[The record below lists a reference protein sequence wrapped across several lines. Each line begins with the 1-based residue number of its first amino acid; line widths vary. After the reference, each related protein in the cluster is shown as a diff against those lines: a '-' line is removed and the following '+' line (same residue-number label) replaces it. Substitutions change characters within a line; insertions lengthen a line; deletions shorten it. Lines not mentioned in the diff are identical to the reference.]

1 VSNSGLLDDKNLRAK
16 KVEWLNRHDKESGDL
31 FGSLPLVQGM
41 AVCLTDHVDRSTKAL
56 LRGTSGILVGWEL
69 DPREPTP
76 PIDTDHHLLHH
87 PKAIYVKFET
97 EINGVNMTP
106 DWNIAG
112 MENGIYCI
120 TPATKPWKL
129 KLSKKNVVHISRRQL
144 PIAPDYARTAYSMQG
159 FNLRSCKID
168 LNLGGMDPV
177 TGYVAATRFKRA
189 DDVIILQ
196 PFDIKIFQKG
206 APDQPQLLMRHLAG
220 EDISDGLAALHKKI
234 KEQTAAQ
241 QQQKKQRA
249 NQNRSE
255 TQKRNWE
262 GMTAEERQRRAPKP
276 QKQQRANENRSEKQ
290 KRSWEGMTTEERQ
303 RRAPKPRQDQGSTET
318 VVCGTCGKHK
328 PRGPDGDRVYTNDE
342 WYKATK
348 KGKPA
353 QCRQCTKYFTCSQCE
368 VSKDRHAYTE
378 RKWRKRHKEYI
389 TCKACALST

>member
-1 VSNSGLLDDKNLRAK
+1 
-16 KVEWLNRHDKESGDL
+16 
-31 FGSLPLVQGM
+31 M

-56 LRGTSGILVGWEL
+56 LRGKSGILVGWEL

-129 KLSKKNVVHISRRQL
+129 KLSKKSVVHISRRQL

-159 FNLRSCKID
+159 VNLRSCKID

-220 EDISDGLAALHKKI
+220 EDISDGLAALDKKI

-249 NQNRSE
+249 NQNRSA

-276 QKQQRANENRSEKQ
+276 RQLTAEEKQHASASQ
-290 KRSWEGMTTEERQ
+290 KRSWEGMTAEERQ
-303 RRAPKPRQDQGSTET
+303 RSSRQSTET
-318 VVCGTCGKHK
+318 VVCRTCGKHK
-328 PRGPDGDRVYTNDE
+328 SNKTDGGYAKSQ
-342 WYKATK
+342 WK
-348 KGKPA
+348 KRKTPGA
-353 QCRQCTKYFTCSQCE
+353 QLECKQCIKYVTCDQCGE
-368 VSKDRHAYTE
+368 SKGQTAYTRHDWE
-378 RKWRKRHKEYI
+378 HRRKAAI
-389 TCKACALST
+389 TCTACVHLRV

>member
-1 VSNSGLLDDKNLRAK
+1 
-16 KVEWLNRHDKESGDL
+16 
-31 FGSLPLVQGM
+31 
-41 AVCLTDHVDRSTKAL
+41 
-56 LRGTSGILVGWEL
+56 
-69 DPREPTP
+69 
-76 PIDTDHHLLHH
+76 
-87 PKAIYVKFET
+87 
-97 EINGVNMTP
+97 MTP

-241 QQQKKQRA
+241 KQQKKQRA
-249 NQNRSE
+249 NQNRSA

-262 GMTAEERQRRAPKP
+262 GMTAEERQRRAPK
-276 QKQQRANENRSEKQ
+276 QRANENRSEKQ
-290 KRSWEGMTTEERQ
+290 KRSWEGMTAEERQ
-303 RRAPKPRQDQGSTET
+303 HRAPKPRQDQGSTET
-318 VVCGTCGKHK
+318 VVCSTCGKHK
-328 PRGPDGDRVYTNDE
+328 PRGPDGDRVYTNGE

-353 QCRQCTKYFTCSQCE
+353 QCKQCKNYLTCSQCHK
-368 VSKDRHAYTE
+368 SKVKTAYRRYVWETGKNDISNGE
-378 RKWRKRHKEYI
+378 QI
-389 TCKACALST
+389 SSAMCKACEANPQTSL

>member
-1 VSNSGLLDDKNLRAK
+1 
-16 KVEWLNRHDKESGDL
+16 
-31 FGSLPLVQGM
+31 
-41 AVCLTDHVDRSTKAL
+41 
-56 LRGTSGILVGWEL
+56 
-69 DPREPTP
+69 
-76 PIDTDHHLLHH
+76 
-87 PKAIYVKFET
+87 
-97 EINGVNMTP
+97 
-106 DWNIAG
+106 

-220 EDISDGLAALHKKI
+220 EDISDGLAALDKKI

-241 QQQKKQRA
+241 KQQKKQRA
-249 NQNRSE
+249 NENRSA

-262 GMTAEERQRRAPKP
+262 GMTAEERQRRA
-276 QKQQRANENRSEKQ
+276 
-290 KRSWEGMTTEERQ
+290 RQ
-303 RRAPKPRQDQGSTET
+303 NSTET
-318 VVCGTCGKHK
+318 VVCRTCGKHK
-328 PRGPDGDRVYTNDE
+328 PRYAQHGTRGRGLLYTDGVR
-342 WYKATK
+342 
-348 KGKPA
+348 
-353 QCRQCTKYFTCSQCE
+353 
-368 VSKDRHAYTE
+368 
-378 RKWRKRHKEYI
+378 
-389 TCKACALST
+389 

>member
-1 VSNSGLLDDKNLRAK
+1 
-16 KVEWLNRHDKESGDL
+16 
-31 FGSLPLVQGM
+31 
-41 AVCLTDHVDRSTKAL
+41 
-56 LRGTSGILVGWEL
+56 
-69 DPREPTP
+69 
-76 PIDTDHHLLHH
+76 
-87 PKAIYVKFET
+87 
-97 EINGVNMTP
+97 MTP

-249 NQNRSE
+249 NQNRSA

-262 GMTAEERQRRAPKP
+262 GMTAEEK
-276 QKQQRANENRSEKQ
+276 
-290 KRSWEGMTTEERQ
+290 Q
-303 RRAPKPRQDQGSTET
+303 RRAPKPRQMTAQRDGRQSERPPPAH
-318 VVCGTCGKHK
+318 KH
-328 PRGPDGDRVYTNDE
+328 P
-342 WYKATK
+342 
-348 KGKPA
+348 
-353 QCRQCTKYFTCSQCE
+353 
-368 VSKDRHAYTE
+368 
-378 RKWRKRHKEYI
+378 
-389 TCKACALST
+389 ALSQQVRRVGSQPFHHRPKIPETIYS

>member
-1 VSNSGLLDDKNLRAK
+1 
-16 KVEWLNRHDKESGDL
+16 
-31 FGSLPLVQGM
+31 
-41 AVCLTDHVDRSTKAL
+41 
-56 LRGTSGILVGWEL
+56 
-69 DPREPTP
+69 
-76 PIDTDHHLLHH
+76 
-87 PKAIYVKFET
+87 
-97 EINGVNMTP
+97 MTP

-262 GMTAEERQRRAPKP
+262 GMTAEEKQRRAPKQQRAAPKP

-303 RRAPKPRQDQGSTET
+303 RRAPKPKQCSTET
-318 VVCGTCGKHK
+318 VVCRTCGKHK
-328 PRGPDGDRVYTNDE
+328 SNDGYAKSQWQRRKTPGAQLECKQCKTNVTCDQCGE
-342 WYKATK
+342 S
-348 KGKPA
+348 KG
-353 QCRQCTKYFTCSQCE
+353 QT
-368 VSKDRHAYTE
+368 AYTRHDWE
-378 RKWRKRHKEYI
+378 HRRKAPI
-389 TCKACALST
+389 TCTACVHLRV

>member
-1 VSNSGLLDDKNLRAK
+1 
-16 KVEWLNRHDKESGDL
+16 
-31 FGSLPLVQGM
+31 
-41 AVCLTDHVDRSTKAL
+41 
-56 LRGTSGILVGWEL
+56 
-69 DPREPTP
+69 
-76 PIDTDHHLLHH
+76 
-87 PKAIYVKFET
+87 
-97 EINGVNMTP
+97 MTP

-303 RRAPKPRQDQGSTET
+303 RRAPNRQGSTET
-318 VVCGTCGKHK
+318 VACRTCGKHK
-328 PRGPDGDRVYTNDE
+328 SNNTHDGYAKSQWQRRKTPGAQLECKQCKTNVTCDQCGE
-342 WYKATK
+342 S
-348 KGKPA
+348 KG
-353 QCRQCTKYFTCSQCE
+353 QT
-368 VSKDRHAYTE
+368 AYTRHDWE
-378 RKWRKRHKEYI
+378 HRRKAPI
-389 TCKACALST
+389 TCTACVHLRV

>member
-1 VSNSGLLDDKNLRAK
+1 
-16 KVEWLNRHDKESGDL
+16 
-31 FGSLPLVQGM
+31 
-41 AVCLTDHVDRSTKAL
+41 
-56 LRGTSGILVGWEL
+56 
-69 DPREPTP
+69 
-76 PIDTDHHLLHH
+76 
-87 PKAIYVKFET
+87 
-97 EINGVNMTP
+97 
-106 DWNIAG
+106 

-303 RRAPKPRQDQGSTET
+303 RRAPKPQKQQRANENRSEKQKRSWEGMTTEERQRRAPNRQGSTET
-318 VVCGTCGKHK
+318 VACRTCGKHK
-328 PRGPDGDRVYTNDE
+328 SNNTHDGYAKSQWQRRKTPGAQLECKQCKTNVTCDQCGE
-342 WYKATK
+342 S
-348 KGKPA
+348 KG
-353 QCRQCTKYFTCSQCE
+353 QT
-368 VSKDRHAYTE
+368 AYTRHDWE
-378 RKWRKRHKEYI
+378 HRRKAPI
-389 TCKACALST
+389 TCTACVHLRV